1 MRVVVGEDGYTTFDV
16 ARWSHQGLINVCWKY
31 VNSYPAIVVISL
43 PSARPQERQG
53 NHFVLSPTSR
63 TSDLWTQ
70 SNTNNPPLV
79 DNNHTSCPCWL
90 DFMKHPLG
98 ARAVFLTVFGR
109 LRISVLVVL
118 VSVTVPPASG
128 TGESVG

>member
-1 MRVVVGEDGYTTFDV
+1 MY
-16 ARWSHQGLINVCWKY
+16 I
-31 VNSYPAIVVISL
+31 NSYPAIVVISL
-43 PSARPQERQG
+43 PSAWPQGRQG

-70 SNTNNPPLV
+70 SDANNPPLV
-79 DNNHTSCPCWL
+79 VNNHNSCPCWL
-90 DFMKHPLG
+90 DVMKHPLG

-118 VSVTVPPASG
+118 VSVTVPPAGG